1 MNIKYKFLLIITLV
15 IILFNFNSTYGLS
28 KTDTYK
34 YMHGINNLLL
44 IGVDNTNF
52 NDRSPCYCSIILT
65 INSVSK
71 NLKLTSLCKDT
82 LVDIPGIGV
91 GSLSDSYLYGD
102 EKLLLNT
109 IESNFDIEIDNYVV
123 INKTALIKI
132 IQSIGDINF
141 DASYLNGYDV
151 INLLS
156 KYSKSSVFLQEEL
169 QRNIL
174 QSILYNFAKLPF
186 INYPG
191 VIAYTFPYV
200 KLNITPYRMLSLGF
214 TALSLNNYKAEQ
226 LQFPDP
232 SYSNYK
238 TISSKSYLDFDKN
251 KCISILKNFI
261 YK

>member
-1 MNIKYKFLLIITLV
+1 MNIKYRFLLIITLV
-15 IILFNFNSTYGLS
+15 IILFNFNPAYCLS
-28 KTDTYK
+28 KTDNYK
-34 YMHGINNLLL
+34 YIHGINNLLL

-52 NDRSPCYCSIILT
+52 SDKSPCYCSIIIT
-65 INSVSK
+65 IDSVSK
-71 NLKLTSLCKDT
+71 NLKLVSLCKDT
-82 LVDIPGIGV
+82 LVDIPGTGI
-91 GSLSDSYLYGD
+91 GSLSDAYLYGD
-102 EKLLLNT
+102 ERSLVST
-109 IESNFDIEIDNYVV
+109 IESNFDIKIDNYVV

-132 IQSIGDINF
+132 IQSIGDIRF

-151 INLLS
+151 INLLA

-200 KLNITPYRMLSLGF
+200 KLNITPYKMLSLGF

-232 SYSNYK
+232 RYSNYE
-238 TISSKSYLDFDKN
+238 TINNKSYLNYNKS
-251 KCISILKNFI
+251 KCINIFKNFI